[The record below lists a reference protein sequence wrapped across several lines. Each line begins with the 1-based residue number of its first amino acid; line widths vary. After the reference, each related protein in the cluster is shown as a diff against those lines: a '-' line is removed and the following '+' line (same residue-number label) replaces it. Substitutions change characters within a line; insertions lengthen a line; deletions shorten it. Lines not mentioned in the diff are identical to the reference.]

1 MHMVY
6 IFFLLGYFRHVST
19 ICRLVIAHFAA
30 SRQQDKQDD
39 MDVWGSQRTDVAA
52 SQVDEE
58 EDYEVAES
66 GKDALIV
73 LIDARAAMFAPY
85 APSAAEN
92 ADKAPA
98 TWFHAVVEL
107 VVKLLKAKV
116 IASDNSLLSVAFFGS
131 VRLCSYH
138 GSRWCYGGNSCSRV
152 TTSPP
157 LLLMRSCAAQAR

>member
-1 MHMVY
+1 
-6 IFFLLGYFRHVST
+6 
-19 ICRLVIAHFAA
+19 
-30 SRQQDKQDD
+30 
-39 MDVWGSQRTDVAA
+39 MDVWGSQRTDAA
-52 SQVDEE
+52 TQEEEE

-85 APSAAEN
+85 EPSPSEN

-116 IASDNSLLSVAFFGS
+116 IASDNSLLSVVLFGS
-131 VRLCSYH
+131 VRICIYVSYWSLALPMVIINCSH
-138 GSRWCYGGNSCSRV
+138 V
-152 TTSPP
+152 TTSYT
-157 LLLMRSCAAQAR
+157 CACVAQARRGEQS